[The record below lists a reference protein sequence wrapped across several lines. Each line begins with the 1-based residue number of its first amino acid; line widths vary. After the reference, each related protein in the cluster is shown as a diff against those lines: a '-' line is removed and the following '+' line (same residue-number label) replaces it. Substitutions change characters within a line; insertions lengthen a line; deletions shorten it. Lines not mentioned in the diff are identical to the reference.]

1 MKVPRYQALMDNVG
15 AMLVDAVR
23 KETDSGS
30 SPRRGLGAP
39 GAGVSAGGEGSRATG
54 PSVPAAGRGSKGG
67 ALKKL
72 NRRWAFGFYGVP
84 LCC

>member
-39 GAGVSAGGEGSRATG
+39 GAGVSAEGEGSRAT
-54 PSVPAAGRGSKGG
+54 PSVPAAEKGSKGG

-84 LCC
+84 LYC